1 MNTDVWRSCGAAD
14 GLRNG
19 DASSSSLA
27 AKGFRSVRPNLQ
39 DKRSPTP
46 GQMTVNGS
54 LGSPLSHL
62 QRPFSP
68 PGYPPPPPSLSPNMA
83 RLQQSRSMEPFEFAS
98 LDAVSPGHT
107 HASATPVS
115 RPVEEKKASVLK
127 PPQYTVSG
135 PTEESGV
142 PITVRTIADR
152 PKDWYK
158 TMFKQIHVVHKP
170 DDQYADTHNPTY
182 LVVNT
187 DGYSPPNPIQ
197 SHPPPKTHTYRPL
210 CKSTSDN
217 GTHVFKEP
225 SPALSS
231 PSPTPAHPP
240 PSPMHPAP
248 SPRPVASAAQPR
260 PRDQDRATPET
271 NEWGPPDRKVDT
283 RKYRAEPRSI
293 FEYEPGKSSVLEQ
306 ERPIN
311 DLSPD
316 EIDLENEPWYKF
328 FSELEF
334 GRPPPKKILD
344 YNPDSS
350 TRGFTEMSLYPSPTD
365 RIPERASS
373 SASDYRKRRKSE
385 PAVSQPQRPQS
396 SQTIIQPSHPRP
408 AEPHRTA
415 SAPRKPLTS
424 SSPPSPSR
432 GTKGGVISIMHSP
445 HLGCSGPNHNASHDP
460 DPTRHG
466 DELFPIIPLG
476 SKRSS
481 CFRNGWQRHRQDA
494 EIWSSAE
501 EATSPKQKSRSCNDL
516 LTDEQEG
523 TGEAQGRSESV
534 GSLTHEEGPDGAPRA
549 NCESLESPRPRSRHP
564 SAHDTPGFLKLY
576 KKMHHI
582 NRKDLLASEVIC
594 SVKSRILEYEKE
606 KNAGGIPDWREQ
618 SEEVPRDMVPNRI
631 SEFERLIKKSK
642 SMPDLGNEALSEHTP
657 ASSRRS
663 SCPKH
668 RFSIESLLEED
679 PRSRNPPEGESQCPR
694 GKAPGPVHI
703 QVTDDS
709 RAVHAASRHDYS
721 DSDHDA
727 AVSDL
732 SDFIQ
737 MEGSS
742 FCSESDLDHCSLT
755 SSESVS
761 GSGHNHHHHPRQLVS
776 SCKGHC
782 PASYT
787 RFTTMVKHERA
798 RQERRQHLKADDP
811 DAGLSKLAF
820 LVSPV
825 PFRRKKCPPPQKQT
839 HKSKSKN
846 SMYEALDSA
855 LKDIYDHI
863 RAEKRRGSLPDNSIL
878 HRLLLELLPDIPER
892 RSSLRALGRRQ
903 HGPLHHPQPDGM
915 ASHPSHQ
922 PESLRLPYSA
932 SYHQHLDCNHN
943 PGNANVL
950 TCYQDKDPPSR
961 GYAYPEVGRHTPQN
975 RRPTPDREKQPA
987 RAIYDFKAQTAKE
1000 ITFKKGEMVLIIRQ
1014 IDNNW
1019 YEGEIRGRVGI
1030 FPISYVEKI
1039 LPTERNQPARP
1050 PPPTQ
1055 IREIGE
1061 AVARYNFNADT
1072 NVELSL
1078 RKGERVVL
1086 LRQVDQN
1093 WYEGKVVETN
1103 KQGIFPVSYVD
1114 VIKKSPIKS
1123 PTSHT
1128 EPPLLHSPSSERT
1141 HSLSSSK
1148 PSSTSCSHP
1157 WFSTPS
1163 PPPRNRPVPSA
1174 VPQRGQLQSVTNEW
1188 IALTLGMSPSSTPG
1202 PTPPPF
1208 PASLLSELEALD
1220 RLVTPT
1226 PVTAWGRPPPTSSH
1240 PPSALKE
1247 GHFIPIT
1254 SPKSY
1259 PYSPEPSP
1267 SPLPYLASP
1276 SFSSSPTSPI
1286 FDSKYGGSGD
1296 IFSPNDK
1303 PVLDRKEVSF
1313 TETPSSHKPI
1323 DLTVYEPIEGPSFN
1337 NESLSAKDQEEDLCE
1352 ELVSIIQGSQSKG
1365 GFSQEEG
1372 FYRQAPDITEELPL
1386 LYIEEEPSENSR
1398 SEVVFKTISP
1408 VHSEGTKHEAA
1419 VTTGAQ
1425 PRPSS
1430 SPSHQP
1436 HGPTSPPP
1444 LPKQSPPSPRTTP
1457 PLPWASRSPPL
1468 SAKHSPRLET
1478 RSPKAKPA
1486 LKHEVIVVGKPPRS
1500 PVLSRRSC
1508 GSPIKGQSSLPPHR
1522 SQRSTYAQDALHC
1535 QGEPFQAIYNYTP
1548 RNEDELELKDGDIV
1562 DVMEKCDDGWFVG
1575 TSRRSKFFGTFPGNY
1590 VKRL

>member
-46 GQMTVNGS
+46 SLPSHRGSAVTQQASVGKTMSSHLQGTSAPPKSAGSSTLSLPGTSLSSKSGFSLSEERRVSSLKLTSSRGPAPTPTPNPPSAGPLTQAEPSPTQAPGSGGWPEKHRASVSIQIAPPLTLTAQGPHPGAVSKVAPPGRKEREPGDTRTVPPPPPAREHVPEASTARRQPPPPGPMPASLPPANRARLSPESLPGVEPLRPLSPNAPKAPSPAPSPLSECRSPSPDPRLPSGPGSSPSRCSSRSHSDGSTVLEELRNCGMDATESSETPSPTLSQMSAVTDDLTLTFATSTSTSTSTSTATATVANGQMTVNGS

-187 DGYSPPNPIQ
+187 DGYSPPNPVQ

-306 ERPIN
+306 ERP
-311 DLSPD
+311 
-316 EIDLENEPWYKF
+316 
-328 FSELEF
+328 
-334 GRPPPKKILD
+334 PPKKILD

-432 GTKGGVISIMHSP
+432 GTK
-445 HLGCSGPNHNASHDP
+445 
-460 DPTRHG
+460 
-466 DELFPIIPLG
+466 
-476 SKRSS
+476 
-481 CFRNGWQRHRQDA
+481 
-494 EIWSSAE
+494 
-501 EATSPKQKSRSCNDL
+501 
-516 LTDEQEG
+516 
-523 TGEAQGRSESV
+523 
-534 GSLTHEEGPDGAPRA
+534 
-549 NCESLESPRPRSRHP
+549 
-564 SAHDTPGFLKLY
+564 
-576 KKMHHI
+576 
-582 NRKDLLASEVIC
+582 
-594 SVKSRILEYEKE
+594 
-606 KNAGGIPDWREQ
+606 
-618 SEEVPRDMVPNRI
+618 
-631 SEFERLIKKSK
+631 
-642 SMPDLGNEALSEHTP
+642 
-657 ASSRRS
+657 
-663 SCPKH
+663 
-668 RFSIESLLEED
+668 
-679 PRSRNPPEGESQCPR
+679 
-694 GKAPGPVHI
+694 
-703 QVTDDS
+703 
-709 RAVHAASRHDYS
+709 
-721 DSDHDA
+721 
-727 AVSDL
+727 
-732 SDFIQ
+732 
-737 MEGSS
+737 
-742 FCSESDLDHCSLT
+742 
-755 SSESVS
+755 
-761 GSGHNHHHHPRQLVS
+761 
-776 SCKGHC
+776 
-782 PASYT
+782 
-787 RFTTMVKHERA
+787 
-798 RQERRQHLKADDP
+798 
-811 DAGLSKLAF
+811 
-820 LVSPV
+820 
-825 PFRRKKCPPPQKQT
+825 
-839 HKSKSKN
+839 
-846 SMYEALDSA
+846 
-855 LKDIYDHI
+855 
-863 RAEKRRGSLPDNSIL
+863 
-878 HRLLLELLPDIPER
+878 
-892 RSSLRALGRRQ
+892 
-903 HGPLHHPQPDGM
+903 
-915 ASHPSHQ
+915 
-922 PESLRLPYSA
+922 
-932 SYHQHLDCNHN
+932 
-943 PGNANVL
+943 
-950 TCYQDKDPPSR
+950 DKDPPSR

-1148 PSSTSCSHP
+1148 
-1157 WFSTPS
+1157 
-1163 PPPRNRPVPSA
+1163 
-1174 VPQRGQLQSVTNEW
+1174 
-1188 IALTLGMSPSSTPG
+1188 
-1202 PTPPPF
+1202 
-1208 PASLLSELEALD
+1208 
-1220 RLVTPT
+1220 
-1226 PVTAWGRPPPTSSH
+1226 
-1240 PPSALKE
+1240 
-1247 GHFIPIT
+1247 
-1254 SPKSY
+1254 
-1259 PYSPEPSP
+1259 
-1267 SPLPYLASP
+1267 
-1276 SFSSSPTSPI
+1276 
-1286 FDSKYGGSGD
+1286 
-1296 IFSPNDK
+1296 
-1303 PVLDRKEVSF
+1303 
-1313 TETPSSHKPI
+1313 
-1323 DLTVYEPIEGPSFN
+1323 
-1337 NESLSAKDQEEDLCE
+1337 
-1352 ELVSIIQGSQSKG
+1352 
-1365 GFSQEEG
+1365 
-1372 FYRQAPDITEELPL
+1372 
-1386 LYIEEEPSENSR
+1386 
-1398 SEVVFKTISP
+1398 
-1408 VHSEGTKHEAA
+1408 
-1419 VTTGAQ
+1419 
-1425 PRPSS
+1425 
-1430 SPSHQP
+1430 
-1436 HGPTSPPP
+1436 
-1444 LPKQSPPSPRTTP
+1444 
-1457 PLPWASRSPPL
+1457 
-1468 SAKHSPRLET
+1468 
-1478 RSPKAKPA
+1478 
-1486 LKHEVIVVGKPPRS
+1486 
-1500 PVLSRRSC
+1500 
-1508 GSPIKGQSSLPPHR
+1508 